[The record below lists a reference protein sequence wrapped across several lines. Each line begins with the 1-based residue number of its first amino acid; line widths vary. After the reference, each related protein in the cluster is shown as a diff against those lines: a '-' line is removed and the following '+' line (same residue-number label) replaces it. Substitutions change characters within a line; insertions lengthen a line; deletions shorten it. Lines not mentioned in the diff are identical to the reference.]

1 MIKNSSIWGE
11 EGVWKGWVHSDI
23 NNVYYFDDIGD
34 KSFMNLWRTFIN
46 LANDFEP
53 NIVINK

>member
-1 MIKNSSIWGE
+1 MIKDSSIWGE

-34 KSFMNLWRTFIN
+34 KSFMNLWRNFIKI
-46 LANDFEP
+46 ANNSEP
-53 NIVINK
+53 SIVRE